1 MAQGSAYKKD
11 EWSEIEEEVTC
22 PICEEI
28 FIQPKT
34 IPCLHTFCERCV
46 KSTIEASKLTGS
58 EFRCPI
64 CRADMPQDVKNIP
77 TNFSTKRLIEI
88 YHKRQSSSQE
98 ATEEL
103 KCGECDDEDATVTM
117 WCVDCES
124 PLCGECCK
132 QHGRM
137 KKFKSHKTV
146 TVENFTQSPKTIL
159 STVAAQPAEYCKD
172 HKTQPLDL
180 YCMTCSSLI
189 CRDCTYVDH
198 REHQYN
204 FVDKL
209 ADVERER
216 IKVIAAPLKKMLE
229 QVRVGLEKVEE
240 CDNEI
245 DGKCEAEVIKPIRDV
260 YQRLHEILQQQEVT
274 DLQKVENIKSTLH
287 RSLACQIKELKML
300 EDWLVSCDEFV
311 TKATT
316 TQISSELLTYSKY
329 ISNRVVELTS
339 QVERTNLEP
348 VCEVNDLILSTRNPD
363 DYVSQLT
370 CVCSVSTLPHVPN
383 CSVKGP
389 AAMSKYGPVKLTVT
403 LKDKDDLL
411 VPNQSEHLRVD
422 FKKEDLARNVKV
434 NENSESVYTV
444 LFRPK
449 RREVHRLRILWKEQL
464 LKELEIPSCIRDYKA
479 FQQETRIIKRYGS
492 DAKDLRHPY
501 LMVNGP
507 NNELIIRDF
516 VSKHLVVFDDPLRYS
531 HTIGEGVCDWP
542 TGLAVSKKGYVYAQ
556 DHLLQTIQKFKMNG
570 ELLCRLGSPGKDIGQ
585 FRYPNGLL
593 LSQSELLFICDSGNH
608 RIQVFQDDQF
618 SYCFGKNGNLP
629 GYFDCPFDVALNAAE
644 DQLFITE
651 LYNNRVQVFT
661 LDGQFLRIF
670 GNFTNVPYKLAH
682 PTGICYTPDGHVMIS
697 SRSTHRILIFEED
710 GNYVSTIEGT
720 YQGKKRFLSPT
731 GVLLRS
737 NGQILVAGDTS
748 NSLVV
753 F

>member
-1 MAQGSAYKKD
+1 MAQGSSYKD
-11 EWSEIEEEVTC
+11 EWREIEEEFTC
-22 PICEEI
+22 PICDEI
-28 FIQPKT
+28 FTEPKT
-34 IPCLHTFCERCV
+34 IPCLHTFCEQCI
-46 KSTIEASKLTGS
+46 KSTIEASKLTGN
-58 EFRCPI
+58 ELRCPL
-64 CRADMPQDVKNIP
+64 CRAELPQDVKNIP

-88 YHKRQSSSQE
+88 YHKRKSSSQE
-98 ATEEL
+98 TTEEL
-103 KCGECDDEDATVTM
+103 KCGECVENGVAET
-117 WCVDCES
+117 WCIDCES
-124 PLCGECCK
+124 PLCGECYK
-132 QHGRM
+132 QHCRM

-146 TVENFTQSPKTIL
+146 TVENFMRSPKTIL
-159 STVAAQPAEYCKD
+159 STHAAAQPCKD
-172 HKTQPLDL
+172 HKTQSQDL

-209 ADVERER
+209 ADVEREK
-216 IKVIAAPLKKMLE
+216 IKEIAAPLKKILE
-229 QVRVGLEKVEE
+229 QVRDGLKKVEE

-260 YQRLHEILQQQEVT
+260 YQRFHEIIQQQEVT

-287 RSLACQIKELKML
+287 CSLTSQIKELKLL

-316 TQISSELLTYSKY
+316 TQRSSELLTYSKY
-329 ISNRVVELTS
+329 ISNRVAELTS

-348 VCEVNDLILSTRNPD
+348 VCGVDDLILSTSNPD

-422 FKKEDLARNVKV
+422 FKRETGSVKI
-434 NENSESVYTV
+434 EEIPSGVYT
-444 LFRPK
+444 LSYRPK
-449 RREVHRLRILWKEQL
+449 KRKTHSLCVSWKEQL
-464 LKELEIPSCIRDYKA
+464 LKEVEIPLCIRDYTA
-479 FQQETRIIKRYGS
+479 IQQEVKIMNSYGPDTKELS
-492 DAKDLRHPY
+492 HPY
-501 LMVNGP
+501 LMENGP

-516 VSKHLVVFDDPLRYS
+516 FSKHLVVFDDQLRYS

-556 DHLLQTIQKFKMNG
+556 DHQLQTIQKFKMSG
-570 ELLCRLGSPGKDIGQ
+570 ELLCRLGSPGSDYGQ
-585 FRYPNGLL
+585 FRYPHGLL

-608 RIQVFQDDQF
+608 RIQVFRDDQF
-618 SYCFGKNGNLP
+618 MYSFGECGSLP
-629 GYFDCPFDVALNAAE
+629 GSFNSPFHLALNASE
-644 DQLFITE
+644 DQLFVTE

-661 LDGQFLRIF
+661 PDGQFLRIF
-670 GNFTNVPYKLAH
+670 GDFTNVPYKLAH
-682 PTGICYTPDGHVMIS
+682 PTGICYTPDGHIMIS
-697 SRSTHRILIFEED
+697 SRSTHRVLIFEED
-710 GNYVSTIEGT
+710 GNYVSTIEGI
-720 YQGKKRFLSPT
+720 YQGKKRFSKPV

-737 NGQILVAGDTS
+737 NGQILVAGDGS
-748 NSLVV
+748 NNFVI